1 MQLSHRRAVAL
12 APLFLL
18 ALPAMAMAQA
28 QPAPAPATAVPSV
41 TVQGQASP
49 AVVHKEVQN
58 FVQAHAAATAK
69 IDQIGRWH
77 GGVCVQVTGLI
88 PDQAVKIQ
96 ARIDDVARSVGLPA
110 QTEGCHSNIQ
120 IVFTDQ
126 PQAVLDRVAK
136 VSEQYLGFHYQADIK
151 RLKTVT
157 HPIQAWY
164 ATATQGEGAT
174 TAGLAFSGNSSKDQ
188 YGEYQ
193 QNFGAVPKLALHTEV
208 VDDPENQTPP
218 GCADAPHFTACLTS
232 VFKNVL
238 IVVDSKAIG
247 GKDLGAVTDYLTM
260 LALSQPK
267 SLDGCS
273 GLSSVIDMFA
283 KSACPGQDVPDGLT
297 PSDAAYLTSLYASD
311 PEAKLSL
318 AKGDIELRMAD
329 LLTRHEPR

>member
-1 MQLSHRRAVAL
+1 MQLSHLRTVAL
-12 APLFLL
+12 MPLFLL
-18 ALPAMAMAQA
+18 ALPAQAQA
-28 QPAPAPATAVPSV
+28 QAQPAPATAVPSV
-41 TVQGQASP
+41 TVKGQASP

-58 FVQAHAAATAK
+58 FVQAHAAPTAK

-77 GGVCVQVTGLI
+77 GAVCVQVTGLI
-88 PDQAVKIQ
+88 PDQATKIQ
-96 ARIDDVARSVGLPA
+96 ARIDDVARSVGLPV
-110 QTEGCHSNIQ
+110 QKEGCHSNIQ

-136 VSEQYLGFHYQADIK
+136 VSEQYLGFHYPADIK
-151 RLKTVT
+151 KLKTVT

-174 TAGLAFSGNSSKDQ
+174 MAGLAFSGKSSPDSN
-188 YGEYQ
+188 GEYQ
-193 QNFGAVPKLALHTEV
+193 PNFGAIPKLQFQTEV
-208 VDDPENQTPP
+208 IDDPEHQTPP
-218 GCADAPHFTACLTS
+218 GCADAPHFTSCLTS

-238 IVVDSKAIG
+238 IVVDSKALA
-247 GKDLGAVTDYLTM
+247 GKDLGAVTDYLVV

-283 KSACPGQDVPDGLT
+283 KSACPGQDVPADGLT
-297 PSDAAYLTSLYASD
+297 PSDAAYLTALYGSD
-311 PEAKLSL
+311 PEAKLEV
-318 AKGDIELRMAD
+318 AKGDIQLRMAD